1 MFSYPRTLASRS
13 SWALLI
19 YEDVSCLEIQ
29 DLRQRLHK
37 SISILLYFWC
47 FSSNDREIH
56 LLGKLLRLFSAI
68 FPF

>member
-13 SWALLI
+13 SWALLA

-29 DLRQRLHK
+29 DLRQRLQK
-37 SISILLYFWC
+37 SISIVLYFWC

-56 LLGKLLRLFSAI
+56 LLRLFSAI